1 MISRRVGLVL
11 FGWCVLL
18 PWPATEAA
26 EWNTEKLAG
35 VRPLLQSFVDQG
47 EVAGAV
53 ALVGD
58 REGVRLVEAVGHRD
72 LRAGDAMKPDT
83 LFRIASMTKPITAAA
98 IMILKDE
105 GKLSPDDPL
114 EVYFPA
120 MRNVRWAGS
129 DKPVRVR
136 HLLTHTSGWA
146 GGLPKDLADLYQRRH
161 LTLAEA
167 AERFVREPLTAEP
180 GTRWAYCNSGIDLL
194 GRIVEIRSGM
204 GFEEFL
210 EKRIFGPLGMTDTTF
225 YPSTEQLQRT
235 AVTYERK
242 DGKLVAV
249 ERDIIGDSQGAK
261 YPIPAGG
268 LYSTAPDLARF
279 YRMMLARGEWE
290 GKRILST
297 QSVDEMTS
305 LQTGEINTGF
315 VPGMGFGF
323 GWGYVRE
330 PQGATAMLS
339 PGSYGHGGAFGTQGW
354 IDPKRGIFI
363 VFLIQ
368 RVGLPNGDNSEMR
381 KSIQQA
387 AVDALK

>member
-1 MISRRVGLVL
+1 MNRRAFLL
-11 FGWCVLL
+11 FFGWCGLWGWSV
-18 PWPATEAA
+18 AEAA

-35 VRPLLQSFVDQG
+35 LRAVLQSFVDQG

-58 REGVRLVEAVGHRD
+58 RGGVRHVEAVGYRD
-72 LRAGDAMKPDT
+72 LDAADPMKTDT
-83 LFRIASMTKPITAAA
+83 LFRIASMTKPITAVAV
-98 IMILKDE
+98 MILKDE

-114 EVYFPA
+114 EVFFPA
-120 MRNVRWAGS
+120 MRDVRWAGS

-167 AERFVREPLTAEP
+167 AEQFVREPLTAEP

-204 GFEEFL
+204 RFEEFL

-225 YPSTEQLQRT
+225 YPSPEQLRRA

-242 DGKLVAV
+242 NDKLVAV
-249 ERDIIGDSQGAK
+249 ARDIIGSSQGAK
-261 YPIPAGG
+261 YPIPAAG

-279 YRMMLARGEWE
+279 YQMMLAQGSWE
-290 GKRILST
+290 GKQILSP
-297 QSVDEMTS
+297 QSVEEMTS

-330 PQGATAMLS
+330 PQGVTAMLS
-339 PGSYGHGGAFGTQGW
+339 PGSFGHGGAFGTQGW
-354 IDPKRGIFI
+354 IDPKRGIFV

-381 KSIQQA
+381 KRVQQW
-387 AVDALK
+387 AVDSLK

>member
-1 MISRRVGLVL
+1 MNRRALLSL
-11 FGWCVLL
+11 FGWCGFLA
-18 PWPATEAA
+18 WSAAAAA
-26 EWNTEKLAG
+26 EWNAEKLAG
-35 VRPLLQSFVDQG
+35 LRTVLQSFVDQG

-58 REGVRLVEAVGHRD
+58 RDQVRRVEAVGYRD
-72 LRAGDAMKPDT
+72 LDVADAMKPDT
-83 LFRIASMTKPITAAA
+83 LFRIASMTKPITVAAV
-98 IMILKDE
+98 MILKDE

-120 MRNVRWAGS
+120 MRGVRWADS

-146 GGLPKDLADLYQRRH
+146 GGHPKELADLYQRRH

-167 AERFVREPLTAEP
+167 SERFVREPLTAEP

-210 EKRIFGPLGMTDTTF
+210 DKRIFGPLGMTNTTF
-225 YPSTEQLQRT
+225 YPSAEQLRRT

-249 ERDIIGDSQGAK
+249 ARDIVGNSQGAK
-261 YPIPAGG
+261 YPIPAAG

-279 YRMMLARGEWE
+279 YQMMLARGEWK
-290 GKRILST
+290 GKRILSAEA
-297 QSVDEMTS
+297 VEEMTS
-305 LQTGEINTGF
+305 LQTGEITTGF

-323 GWGYVRE
+323 GWGYVRD
-330 PQGATAMLS
+330 PQGVTAMLS

-354 IDPKRGIFI
+354 IDPKRGVFI

-368 RVGLPNGDNSEMR
+368 RVGLPNGDNSDMR
-381 KSIQQA
+381 KSVQQWA
-387 AVDALK
+387 IDALK

>member
-1 MISRRVGLVL
+1 MNRRAFLLL
-11 FGWCVLL
+11 FGWCGLWAWSV
-18 PWPATEAA
+18 AEAA
-26 EWNTEKLAG
+26 EWNAEKLAG
-35 VRPLLQSFVDQG
+35 LRTVLQSFVDQG

-58 REGVRLVEAVGHRD
+58 RDGVRHVAAVGYRD
-72 LRAGDAMKPDT
+72 LDAADTMKPDT

-98 IMILKDE
+98 VMILKDE

-114 EVYFPA
+114 ELYFPA
-120 MRNVRWAGS
+120 MRDVRFAGS

-146 GGLPKDLADLYQRRH
+146 GGLPKELADLYQRRH

-167 AERFVREPLTAEP
+167 SERFVREPLTAEP
-180 GTRWAYCNSGIDLL
+180 GGRWAYCNSGIDLL

-204 GFEEFL
+204 SFEQFL
-210 EKRIFGPLGMTDTTF
+210 EKRIFSPLGMTDTTF
-225 YPSTEQLQRT
+225 YPSAEQLQRT
-235 AVTYERK
+235 AITYERK

-249 ERDIIGDSQGAK
+249 ERDIIGSSRGAK

-290 GKRILST
+290 GKRILSAEA
-297 QSVDEMTS
+297 VEEMTS
-305 LQTGEINTGF
+305 LQTGEITTGF

-330 PQGATAMLS
+330 PQGVTAMLS

-354 IDPKRGIFI
+354 IDPKRGVFI

-381 KSIQQA
+381 KSVQQWA
-387 AVDALK
+387 IDALK

>member
-1 MISRRVGLVL
+1 MKRRALLL
-11 FGWCVLL
+11 FGWCGFWAWSV
-18 PWPATEAA
+18 AAAA
-26 EWNTEKLAG
+26 EWNAEKLSAL
-35 VRPLLQSFVDQG
+35 RPVLQSFVDQG

-58 REGVRLVEAVGHRD
+58 RDGVRRVEAVGYRD
-72 LRAGDAMKPDT
+72 LDAADAMKPDT

-98 IMILKDE
+98 VMILKDE
-105 GKLSPDDPL
+105 GKVSPDDPL
-114 EVYFPA
+114 EVYFSA
-120 MRNVRWAGS
+120 MRDVRWAGS

-167 AERFVREPLTAEP
+167 AERFVREPLSAEP
-180 GTRWAYCNSGIDLL
+180 GSRWAYCNSGIDLL

-204 GFEEFL
+204 SFEEFL

-225 YPSTEQLQRT
+225 YPSPEQLRRA

-249 ERDIIGDSQGAK
+249 ARDIIGSSQGAK

-290 GKRILST
+290 GKRILSA

-330 PQGATAMLS
+330 PQGVTAMLS
-339 PGSYGHGGAFGTQGW
+339 RGSYGHGGAFGTQGW
-354 IDPKRGIFI
+354 IDPHRGIFI

-381 KSIQQA
+381 KRVQQC
-387 AVDALK
+387 AVDALM

>member
-1 MISRRVGLVL
+1 MRRSMV
-11 FGWCVLL
+11 FVLL
-18 PWPATEAA
+18 GWWVFVGAPAAGAA

-35 VRPLLQSFVDQG
+35 LRPVLQSFVDQG

-58 REGVRLVEAVGHRD
+58 RDQVRVVEAVGYRD
-72 LRAGDAMKPDT
+72 LQAADAMKPDT

-98 IMILKDE
+98 VMILKDE
-105 GKLSPDDPL
+105 GKLSTDDPL

-120 MRNVRWAGS
+120 MRDVRWAGS

-204 GFEEFL
+204 GFEEFI

-225 YPSTEQLQRT
+225 YPSADQLKRT

-249 ERDIIGDSQGAK
+249 ERDIIGGSQGAK

-290 GKRILST
+290 GKRILSAE
-297 QSVDEMTS
+297 SVDEMTS

-330 PQGATAMLS
+330 PQGVTAMLS

-381 KSIQQA
+381 KSVQQW